1 MRTNREKQFP
11 GNSTSSY
18 SGWKGQHYYIFQPV
32 WVDELAGT
40 FPDVPIVLTKMAR
53 SIRASFDACMSV
65 AMRNANV
72 YFDMT
77 DTSAEH
83 LREAIT
89 ILGAHRIMYGSD
101 LSGVSTGYSE
111 EDNIR
116 TAIEARLSAEEREH
130 IAWKTHNQIYKL
142 GLRG

>member
-1 MRTNREKQFP
+1 MGR
-11 GNSTSSY
+11 
-18 SGWKGQHYYIFQPV
+18 
-32 WVDELAGT
+32 A
-40 FPDVPIVLTKMAR
+40 
-53 SIRASFDACMSV
+53 IRASFDACKVV

-89 ILGAHRIMYGSD
+89 VLGAHRIMYGSD

-111 EDNIR
+111 ADNLR
-116 TAIEARLSAEEREH
+116 TCIEARLSAEEREQ
-130 IAWKTHNQIYKL
+130 IAWKSANQVFKL